1 MAQKARGNTTVTYNG
16 NAITNYVTQADM
28 ERTIDQLETT
38 SLGDTAK
45 TFIAGDADNKL
56 TLSGNWT
63 VALDG
68 FLAPDAGSG
77 TKRTV
82 VIVYTEGSST
92 VTYTWTA
99 SGSNGGEIENYAIQ
113 SPANGLRTFSCDL
126 KLSGAPTRVAA

>member
-1 MAQKARGNTTVTYNG
+1 
-16 NAITNYVTQADM
+16 
-28 ERTIDQLETT
+28 
-38 SLGDTAK
+38 
-45 TFIAGDADNKL
+45 
-56 TLSGNWT
+56 

-126 KLSGAPTRVAA
+126 KLSGAPTHVAA

>member
-1 MAQKARGNTTVTYNG
+1 MAQKARSNTTVTYNS
-16 NAITNYVTQADM
+16 NAITNYVTSADLD
-28 ERTIDQLETT
+28 RTIDQLETT
-38 SLGDTAK
+38 SLGDSAK

-68 FLAPDAGSG
+68 FLAVDAGSG

-82 VIVYTEGSST
+82 VIVYTEGAST

-99 SGSNGGEIENYAIQ
+99 SGSNGGEIENYGIQ

-126 KLSGAPTRVAA
+126 KLSGAPNRVAA

>member
-1 MAQKARGNTTVTYNG
+1 
-16 NAITNYVTQADM
+16 
-28 ERTIDQLETT
+28 
-38 SLGDTAK
+38 
-45 TFIAGDADNKL
+45 
-56 TLSGNWT
+56 

-82 VIVYTEGSST
+82 VIVYTEGAAT